1 MTQSSQDPNWL
12 AIWLTA
18 LVPVVVAIGAFVKRF
33 FASVTR
39 AELRESNQDFKAVID
54 ERHAENLKRFEKQDE
69 ELKLIRSGLARI
81 EGSLS
86 GRYPQIKG
94 P

>member
-1 MTQSSQDPNWL
+1 MTQSSQDPNGL

-33 FASVTR
+33 FATVTR
-39 AELRESNQDFKAVID
+39 AELREAIQDSNKIID
-54 ERHAENLKRFEKQDE
+54 ERHAEHLKRLDRQDE
-69 ELKLIRSGLARI
+69 ELKQIRVAVGRI
-81 EGSLS
+81 DIS
-86 GRYPQIKG
+86 GRYPTVKG